1 MKTVSDLLVQFV
13 GFLLQTAPVV
23 FFCVIT
29 IREVSSAY
37 SARRLLLHA
46 CGIELLGGALFT
58 ALCGWGAG
66 TGQLMLLCNLFMIA
80 MLVAVLIW
88 LKHVSRVN
96 LCQLAILGTLFVHYA
111 AVVYTCNGICFFLLG
126 SAHADQIFP
135 YSMLDIPVYF
145 VCNLCYLPLFM
156 FFLKKWVFP
165 NLFTLDK
172 LMLRNIVRAT
182 LLILLVFCAAA
193 GYIDWDHME
202 LWNVVLLVLVI
213 VTDIAVCYMFFSMV
227 LISRKNKETEV
238 TLLLLRNQQERLKR
252 NMKAVSVMHHDIR
265 HHIRMIKSLMAEG
278 KQEALLAYVNSY
290 EASVEQMEAQ
300 SFCAY
305 LVADELLKYYAQ
317 AMKKYAIKLETNF
330 ENIRADY
337 PFNPADMTSLISN
350 GLENA
355 VEECLRLPEGKERI
369 VHFWMKQTQRKVLL
383 LEIRNPC
390 LEDGQQGQESEAY
403 LSRKGHGVGL
413 TGVALLAQK
422 YHGDVDYQKK
432 DGEFIFRVIL
442 PMEAAAEQPAP

>member
-1 MKTVSDLLVQFV
+1 
-13 GFLLQTAPVV
+13 
-23 FFCVIT
+23 
-29 IREVSSAY
+29 
-37 SARRLLLHA
+37 
-46 CGIELLGGALFT
+46 
-58 ALCGWGAG
+58 
-66 TGQLMLLCNLFMIA
+66 
-80 MLVAVLIW
+80 
-88 LKHVSRVN
+88 
-96 LCQLAILGTLFVHYA
+96 
-111 AVVYTCNGICFFLLG
+111 
-126 SAHADQIFP
+126 
-135 YSMLDIPVYF
+135 
-145 VCNLCYLPLFM
+145 
-156 FFLKKWVFP
+156 
-165 NLFTLDK
+165 
-172 LMLRNIVRAT
+172 
-182 LLILLVFCAAA
+182 
-193 GYIDWDHME
+193 ME

-213 VTDIAVCYMFFSMV
+213 VTDIAVCYMFFSIV

-337 PFNPADMTSLISN
+337 PFNPADMTSIISN

-355 VEECLRLPEGKERI
+355 VGECLRLPEGKERI
-369 VHFWMKQTQRKVLL
+369 VHFWMKQTQGKVLL

-422 YHGDVDYQKK
+422 YHGDVDDQKK

-442 PMEAAAEQPAP
+442 PMEAATEQPAP